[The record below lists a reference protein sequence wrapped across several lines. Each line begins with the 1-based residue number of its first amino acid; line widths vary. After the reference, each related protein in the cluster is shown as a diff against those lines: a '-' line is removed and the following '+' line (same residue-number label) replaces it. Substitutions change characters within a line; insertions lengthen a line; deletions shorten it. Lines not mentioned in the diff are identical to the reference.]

1 MCRLQDAQGLPMQI
15 GPIVNIPGA
24 GRLGVVTGTT
34 AVGGDVGGRQYVSV
48 HYRERVSEDVAGAQ
62 GVPAAARAEDVVR
75 NAARV
80 TASAD
85 CTDCGSDNEK
95 RQDLLE
101 LRQQAALE
109 ELRQRDAQIRQEEN
123 AHAAVAGEAGGPP
136 RYTYQTGPD
145 GRLYAVSGKVPIH
158 LDNPSGDP
166 AALEADAAQ
175 LAAAA
180 NAAMSPS
187 AADLSIARLGYRAAA
202 DAVAAQKPRVDI
214 VG

>member
-1 MCRLQDAQGLPMQI
+1 MQI
-15 GPIVNIPGA
+15 GPIVSLPGA
-24 GRLGVVTGTT
+24 GSVGVVTGTT
-34 AVGGDVGGRQYVSV
+34 AVGGEVGGRQYVSV
-48 HYRERVSEDVAGAQ
+48 HYRERVSEDAAGAQ
-62 GVPAAARAEDVVR
+62 GVPAAVRAKDVMR
-75 NAARV
+75 NAVRKTV
-80 TASAD
+80 DPD
-85 CTDCGSDNEK
+85 CDDCDSLEEK

-101 LRQQAALE
+101 LRQRAALD
-109 ELRQRDAQIRQEEN
+109 ELRQRDAQVRQEEN
-123 AHAAVAGEAGGPP
+123 AHTAIAGDAAGPA

-145 GRLYAVSGKVPIH
+145 GRLYAVSGKVPIR
-158 LDNPSGDP
+158 LDNPGGDP

-202 DAVAAQKPRVDI
+202 DAVAAQRPRVDI